1 MAARAVTAAESD
13 VLPRELAI
21 IPPTSGILLSRSRF
35 GVTYSTRV
43 DRNAVIL
50 VVDFGT
56 GNNDIVR
63 RTDIETVRVVSALR
77 ISSGVVD
84 GHPRNR
90 ETIAAVDAHGL
101 DRSVLDVEIVDSR
114 LASQAVS
121 SEELGLGLAAVASLA
136 VPPTGTVRV
145 ELRTAGTG
153 DGNILALDLEQ
164 WTSPLLVAPG
174 SGTLKDN
181 LHRIYISSSPNHKG
195 KPEHHG
201 LLT

>member
-1 MAARAVTAAESD
+1 
-13 VLPRELAI
+13 
-21 IPPTSGILLSRSRF
+21 
-35 GVTYSTRV
+35 VTYSSRV

-50 VVDFGT
+50 VVDCGT

-63 RTDIETVRVVSALR
+63 RTDIEAVRVVSER

-84 GHPRNR
+84 GHARDR

-114 LASQAVS
+114 RASQAVS
-121 SEELGLGLAAVASLA
+121 SEELGLDLAAVASLA

-145 ELRTAGTG
+145 ELCTAGTG
-153 DGNILALDLEQ
+153 DGNILALDLQQ

-181 LHRIYISSSPNHKG
+181 LNRIYISSSPKHKG
-195 KPEHHG
+195 KPEHHR

>member
-1 MAARAVTAAESD
+1 M
-13 VLPRELAI
+13 
-21 IPPTSGILLSRSRF
+21 
-35 GVTYSTRV
+35 TYSSRV

-56 GNNDIVR
+56 SNNDIVR
-63 RTDIETVRVVSALR
+63 RTDIEAVRVVSER

-84 GHPRNR
+84 GHPRDR
-90 ETIAAVDAHGL
+90 ETIAAVDAYSL

-114 LASQAVS
+114 RASQAVS

-136 VPPTGTVRV
+136 IPPTGTVRV
-145 ELRTAGTG
+145 KLRTAGTG

-174 SGTLKDN
+174 SGTLEDN
-181 LHRIYISSSPNHKG
+181 LNRIYISSSPNHKG
-195 KPEHHG
+195 KPEHHR